1 MKNNKN
7 LIYSNNHIKFLD
19 KIILK
24 KRLEIVKII
33 QSQIKQF
40 DIKEVL
46 DIGTTSDLENESS
59 NIIIKSLENLKN
71 YKSISD
77 QKIISTFFKRKLK
90 KSITSNFTKKE
101 IKNFSSDLV
110 ISNATIEHVGS
121 IKKQK
126 KMLSNMIKLTKK
138 IFIISTPNRYYPID
152 FHTKLPFIH
161 WLPKSIHRII
171 LKLIGFNFYSKESN
185 LNLLC
190 EADFNHIIDQKNVRY
205 KFKYIKLFKLKS
217 NLILIGK
224 KIKS

>member
-7 LIYSNNHIKFLD
+7 LIYSNNHNKFFD

-40 DIKEVL
+40 NIKDVL
-46 DIGTTSDLENESS
+46 DIGTTSDFENQSS
-59 NIIIKSLENLKN
+59 NIIIKNLKNLKN

-77 QKIISTFFKRKLK
+77 QKIISTFFKKKLK
-90 KSITSNFTKKE
+90 KSITNNFTKKE
-101 IKNFSSDLV
+101 LKNFSSDLV
-110 ISNATIEHVGS
+110 ISNATIEHVGG
-121 IKKQK
+121 IKEQK
-126 KMLSNMIKLTKK
+126 KMLTNMIKLTKK

-152 FHTKLPFIH
+152 FHTKLPLIH

-171 LKLIGFNFYSKESN
+171 LKLIGLNFYSKENN

-190 EADFNHIIDQKNVRY
+190 EADFNYIIDQKNINY

-224 KIKS
+224 KI